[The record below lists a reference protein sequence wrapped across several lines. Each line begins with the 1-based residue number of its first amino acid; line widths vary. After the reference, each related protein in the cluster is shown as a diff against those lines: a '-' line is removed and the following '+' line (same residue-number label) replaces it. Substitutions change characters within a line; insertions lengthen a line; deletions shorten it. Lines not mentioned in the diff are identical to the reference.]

1 MIISGQDAG
10 GSQRLLVPGVSRF
23 LVLVQCQ
30 CAEEEQM
37 IQQLTTIV
45 HKNQS

>member
-1 MIISGQDAG
+1 MTLAG
-10 GSQRLLVPGVSRF
+10 TKVLVPGVSRS

-37 IQQLTTIV
+37 IQQLTAIV